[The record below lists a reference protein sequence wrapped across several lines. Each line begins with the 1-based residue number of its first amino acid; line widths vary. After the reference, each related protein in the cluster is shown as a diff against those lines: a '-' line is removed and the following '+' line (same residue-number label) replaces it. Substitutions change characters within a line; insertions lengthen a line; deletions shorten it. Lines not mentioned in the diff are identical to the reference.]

1 MSLGYSS
8 IVLHAHLP
16 FVRHPEYDFFLEE
29 HWLFEAITETYVP
42 LITVFEGLINDGID
56 FKITMSLTPPL
67 IAMLTD
73 ELLQKRYLVYIGKLI
88 ELSEKEVFRTKGD
101 LNFEPL
107 AKYYNKRFIATYEIF
122 ESKYKK
128 NLVSAFKSLQD
139 YGVLEIITCGATHGF
154 LPLMQNIP
162 QAVKSQ
168 ISVAVENYKI
178 HFGKEPS
185 GIWLPECGYY
195 KGLDNFLKKYNLN
208 YFFTDTHG
216 ILNATPRPRYGAYAP
231 IICPESGVAV
241 FCRDKESSEQVWSS
255 EIGYPGH
262 PYYREYYRDI
272 GYDLP
277 FEYIK
282 DYVQPDG
289 TRKNT
294 GIKYYRVTSKTDKKE
309 AYNLDIAK
317 KTAKEHA
324 LDFLIK
330 RQNQIINLNS
340 LMGRSPIVVS
350 PYDAELYGHWWFEGP
365 LFLNYLIR
373 LVNEQNIYKLITAS
387 EYLYLN
393 PVNQLA
399 QPSESSWGAN
409 GYNSFWLNPNNDY
422 IYRYL
427 HKCSKK
433 MVEFAYLYQNPYP
446 LQKRALNQ
454 MAREL
459 LLLQSSDWAF
469 IMQTGTMVEYAEKR
483 IKTHIYRFE
492 KIVEMVSKDKID
504 ENWLS
509 KIEYIDNIFPEIDYS
524 VYR

>member
-67 IAMLTD
+67 IAMLSD
-73 ELLQKRYLVYIGKLI
+73 DLLQRRYLVYIGKLI
-88 ELSEKEVFRTKGD
+88 ELSEKEIFRTKGD
-101 LNFEPL
+101 PDFEPL
-107 AKYYNKRFIATYEIF
+107 AKYYHQRFLATYEIF
-122 ESKYKK
+122 EKKYKR
-128 NLVSAFKSLQD
+128 NLVNAFKALQD

-162 QAVKSQ
+162 QAVKAQ
-168 ISVAVENYKI
+168 ISVAVENYKL
-178 HFGKEPS
+178 HLGRQPM

-195 KGLDNFLKKYNLN
+195 QGLDNILRENNIN

-216 ILNATPRPRYGAYAP
+216 ILNSNPRPRYGSYSP
-231 IICPESGVAV
+231 IICPNSGVAV

-255 EIGYPGH
+255 EIGYPGN

-277 FEYIK
+277 FDYIK
-282 DYVQPDG
+282 DYIQPDG

-294 GIKYYRVTSKTDKKE
+294 GIKYYRVTSKTDKKKPYDLNMAKE
-309 AYNLDIAK
+309 TAK
-317 KTAKEHA
+317 KHA

-373 LVNEQNIYKLITAS
+373 LVNEQNVYKLITPID
-387 EYLYLN
+387 YLYLN

-427 HKCSKK
+427 HKCAKK
-433 MVEFAYLYQNPYP
+433 MVEFAYFYQKPYP
-446 LQKRALNQ
+446 LQRRALNQ

-469 IMQTGTMVEYAEKR
+469 IMQTGTMPEYAEKR
-483 IKTHIYRFE
+483 IKMHIHRFE
-492 KIVEMVSKDKID
+492 KLSEMISNDNID
-504 ENWLS
+504 ENWLT

-524 VYR
+524 IYR